1 MPRLVL
7 TSLCCVRCRHS
18 GFARRQGESPWTDQW
33 GLWVIGTCAAR
44 MVIRIWG
51 VGVETQVGHR
61 DASNASRLPKYQSK
75 SPKRAARRR
84 LTMSM
89 TRQTCPRTSGLVD
102 DGCSL
107 RHSRRDQRRKV
118 ARLGKADMELEQHHD
133 VTHAPRPALLRRYRI
148 SHTPACPT
156 PRLFCASPV

>member
-51 VGVETQVGHR
+51 VCGDAGRTQ
-61 DASNASRLPKYQSK
+61 
-75 SPKRAARRR
+75 RR
-84 LTMSM
+84 LQRSKTAKILIEIAK
-89 TRQTCPRTSGLVD
+89 TRCTTTIDDEHDSADLPSNVD